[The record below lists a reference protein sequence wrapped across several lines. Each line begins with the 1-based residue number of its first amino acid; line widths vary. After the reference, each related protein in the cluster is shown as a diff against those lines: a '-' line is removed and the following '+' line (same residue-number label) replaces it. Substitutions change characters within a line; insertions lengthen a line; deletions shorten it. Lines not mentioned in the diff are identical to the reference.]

1 MQLTGFTIFLCT
13 DFQGTVIK
21 LDVSLFILQGSLQYL
36 QIFLCLI
43 NPSNTSHQKIDRKEH
58 FTELLLFISML
69 LSKYKDM
76 QTTEAENMKSTQS
89 MNPQGSYT
97 YTLKVKSIAEPT
109 SISILGLDHT
119 YWRFSKFT
127 FTKLK
132 IIYRLLKLKRSST
145 IVQDLDRAV
154 ISMISTMLF
163 RICW

>member
-1 MQLTGFTIFLCT
+1 
-13 DFQGTVIK
+13 
-21 LDVSLFILQGSLQYL
+21 
-36 QIFLCLI
+36 
-43 NPSNTSHQKIDRKEH
+43 
-58 FTELLLFISML
+58 
-69 LSKYKDM
+69 
-76 QTTEAENMKSTQS
+76 MKSTQS

-145 IVQDLDRAV
+145 IV
-154 ISMISTMLF
+154 
-163 RICW
+163 

>member
-1 MQLTGFTIFLCT
+1 MFHCT
-13 DFQGTVIK
+13 FFKVHCR
-21 LDVSLFILQGSLQYL
+21 YL

-58 FTELLLFISML
+58 FTQLLLFISML
-69 LSKYKDM
+69 LSKYKNM

-109 SISILGLDHT
+109 SISILGSDHT
-119 YWRFSKFT
+119 SWRFSKFT

-132 IIYRLLKLKRSST
+132 LTYGLLKLKSSSA
-145 IVQDLDRAV
+145 IAQDLDRAV
-154 ISMISTMLF
+154 ISTISTMFF